1 MILLQKTII
10 ILLVASLQPLLLS
23 FVIPRQSD
31 NEQINAAIKQLFSAN
46 DNERRSAT
54 EKIIQFGSI
63 AIKPLISLLE
73 QIIEKPG
80 RFYPSGR
87 EKEGAAA
94 YERLQEA
101 FRNGDNL
108 AAEQAREELSQ
119 LDITYRL
126 KGDIIN
132 LLGELKS
139 EEALPILLRLMWRDL
154 EVEMISKRPRWNN
167 AMKALV
173 TMGGIAVPTLIETL
187 ERAESIA
194 NSVEYNDVQLSDGT
208 GLTIQS
214 QVEKNKRRIQ
224 TRAILVLGEIG
235 DERALTALER
245 MLQGDGE
252 LLENQKVYVREAVE
266 KVKDKV
272 KRSAKSV

>member
-1 MILLQKTII
+1 MLLQKTII

-31 NEQINAAIKQLFSAN
+31 DEQLNAAIKQLFSAN
-46 DNERRSAT
+46 DNERHSAT

-63 AIKPLISLLE
+63 ATKPLISLLE
-73 QIIEKPG
+73 QIIEKPS

-108 AAEQAREELSQ
+108 TAERAREEHSK
-119 LDITYRL
+119 LDITFRL
-126 KGDIIN
+126 KGDIIT

-173 TMGGIAVPTLIETL
+173 NMGGIAVPTLIETL
-187 ERAESIA
+187 ERAESLA
-194 NSVEYNDVQLSDGT
+194 NSIEYNDVQFSDGT
-208 GLTIQS
+208 GLTIQD

-245 MLQGDGE
+245 MLQGDGD
-252 LLENQKVYVREAVE
+252 LLENQRVYVREAIE
-266 KVKDKV
+266 KLRDKI